1 MEEPHVCVAEWLDP
15 GGLRKSSEGILRV
28 FVGCGLVVWYG
39 MDFTCRCDIWL
50 RHSAPDGDRPPRSCT
65 RLLMNRATENMS
77 CAANARPKATEAPT
91 INPDALE
98 PNIVVDGSWE
108 EALVRQIR
116 LATDTAA
123 PTTHKNNPPP
133 NQMPVKLPKRGLR
146 GTVQK

>member
-1 MEEPHVCVAEWLDP
+1 
-15 GGLRKSSEGILRV
+15 
-28 FVGCGLVVWYG
+28 
-39 MDFTCRCDIWL
+39 
-50 RHSAPDGDRPPRSCT
+50 
-65 RLLMNRATENMS
+65 MNRATENMS